1 MASDEKYIDLFQ
13 SDLKLFNLVDNPI
26 FIVSNLNLSYDCSF
40 LLSSLDT
47 NEYLLY
53 ELLILPDI
61 LILFVKPYRI
71 PCSKDST

>member
-61 LILFVKPYRI
+61 SNTFLLKNSWLFF
-71 PCSKDST
+71 